1 MVLNFGIGLGGDL
14 FSASAA
20 AGEGFEAE
28 VLTQIIWKDV
38 GIGIVP
44 IGAIVAWAK
53 DLDAGIPPLLPN
65 FVECNGQVLS
75 DGDSPLNGV
84 TIPDLNAVAL
94 QGKFLKGA
102 AASGVASETTTHTHS
117 CLPNSMSDTNSGAT
131 AGARANTFTSGGG
144 GNAPPNYT
152 VVWVMRIK

>member
-1 MVLNFGIGLGGDL
+1 MVLDFGIGLGGEL

-84 TIPDLNAVAL
+84 TIPDLNAVVL

-102 AASGVASETTTHTHS
+102 AASGVESETTTHTHY
-117 CLPNSMSDTNSGAT
+117 CDPNNMNDTNSGGT
-131 AGARANTFTSGGG
+131 TGALGSGFTSGGG
-144 GNAPPNYT
+144 GNLPPNYT